1 MITNFKI
8 FESVYRLPKIGD
20 YVLFDKD
27 CIFGYNGDL
36 NDGYYIGQ
44 IKSLYVEGGYWLHDV
59 DNIQKQPDK
68 RREYLITN
76 KRFQEC
82 WYSES
87 KEELENILKEK
98 KYNL

>member
-1 MITNFKI
+1 MITKYKI

-27 CIFGYNGDL
+27 CIFGYSGDL
-36 NDGYYIGQ
+36 NEGYYIGQ
-44 IKSLYVEGGYWLHDV
+44 LKSTIDEGYWIGNV
-59 DNIQKQPDK
+59 ENIQKEYNSK
-68 RREYLITN
+68 REYLITN
-76 KRFQEC
+76 KRFKEC
-82 WYSES
+82 WYSEN